1 MSCLGLLYVFLS
13 YLTFF
18 SSSNFLYFLLSEL
31 SPLQL
36 VLCDLNWL
44 STLNGVPK
52 GTFQSGGGVVL
63 PDLEQECT
71 YI

>member
-1 MSCLGLLYVFLS
+1 MFSYTTVFSCMSCLGLLYV
-13 YLTFF
+13 YL
-18 SSSNFLYFLLSEL
+18 LLAEL
-31 SPLQL
+31 TSLQL

-44 STLNGVPK
+44 TTLNGVPK

-71 YI
+71 YIRL